1 MEWRRSCGGS
11 EGLHFVKVTPRGNL
25 AEEQKS
31 CPSSPSYYS
40 GKQLLTKY
48 SKTEVGYRLAAA
60 GANRRCGNYTKH
72 TCTSIEGRVEAGDVC
87 NIWKLNVPL
96 STSDGLA
103 E

>member
-1 MEWRRSCGGS
+1 MEALMRRIGGPAFRESYASRKSRRGAEKLPEQS
-11 EGLHFVKVTPRGNL
+11 ELL
-25 AEEQKS
+25 QW
-31 CPSSPSYYS
+31 
-40 GKQLLTKY
+40 KQLLTKY